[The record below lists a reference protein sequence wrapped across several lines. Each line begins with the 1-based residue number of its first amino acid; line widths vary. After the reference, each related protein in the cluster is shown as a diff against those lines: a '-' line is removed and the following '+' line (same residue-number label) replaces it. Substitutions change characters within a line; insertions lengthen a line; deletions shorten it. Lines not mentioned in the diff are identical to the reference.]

1 MFCTTST
8 VYEFTGMNQGIQESD
23 NNDFDVY
30 MYGTNLDAAGI
41 LSEQIV
47 HLKLFYDAK
56 TEDYDFKINVDS
68 FGLHTILDRAIPQG
82 FFWTD
87 AN

>member
-30 MYGTNLDAAGI
+30 MYGTNLDDAGI
-41 LSEQIV
+41 MSEQIV
-47 HLKLFYDAK
+47 HLKL
-56 TEDYDFKINVDS
+56 V
-68 FGLHTILDRAIPQG
+68 
-82 FFWTD
+82 
-87 AN
+87 